1 MFFPCDIMI
10 LQIDQNV
17 TSGKSVKNAPTSLN
31 QKIVGNGRTSLVYDS
46 F

>member
-17 TSGKSVKNAPTSLN
+17 TSGKSVKNAPTSQN
-31 QKIVGNGRTSLVYDS
+31 QKIIGNGRTRLVYDS